1 MPGAGKTMVAA
12 IAIDHLLNSAQNNT
26 YGVAYVYCNYKS
38 QADQD
43 VTSILAAIL
52 KQLVQGQ
59 LSTLASVERLH
70 QKYAKQGT
78 KPSLDDI
85 YSALQ
90 EVLAQHTYSCIVI
103 DALDECQNETR
114 RQLTATLYDLQT
126 RADVRLM
133 ATSRFIPDIENAFTQ
148 SLKLEVRGS
157 VGDVKRFVA
166 GQIHRLPGCVQ
177 RNAALREMV
186 QEKIV
191 EAVDGM

>member
-1 MPGAGKTMVAA
+1 MVAA
-12 IAIDHLLNSAQNNT
+12 ITIDHLLNSVQNNA
-26 YGVAYVYCNYKS
+26 YGIAYVYCNYKS

-43 VTSILAAIL
+43 VTSMLAAIL
-52 KQLVQGQ
+52 KQLVQGRP
-59 LSTLASVERLH
+59 STLGSVEQLH

-78 KPSLDDI
+78 KPSLNDI

-114 RQLTATLYDLQT
+114 RQLTATLCKLQKG
-126 RADVRLM
+126 ADVRLM
-133 ATSRFIPDIENAFTQ
+133 ATSRFIPDIEKALTQ

-166 GQIHRLPGCVQ
+166 GQIHRLPRCVQ
-177 RNAALREMV
+177 RNAALREIV